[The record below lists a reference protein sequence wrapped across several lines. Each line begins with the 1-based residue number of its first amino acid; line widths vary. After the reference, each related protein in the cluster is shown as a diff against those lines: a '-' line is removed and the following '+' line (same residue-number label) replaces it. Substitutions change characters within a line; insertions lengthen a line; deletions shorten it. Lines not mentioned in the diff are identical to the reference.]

1 MRFLNPTFMKKY
13 LPASLCT
20 LFISMVLFSCT
31 PSYEDLGENNIGEVL
46 IKHQWNVQVIN
57 SNTNTSYNFKDFTLL
72 FDKGGLAV
80 FNMDQTQVKGN
91 WNMIN
96 EKVNLQLNA
105 TEISVKKLNRS
116 WNVVENKS
124 GSIRFVCTD
133 PTSGEQLLLTKN

>member
-31 PSYEDLGENNIGEVL
+31 PSYEDLGDNNIGEVL

-57 SNTNTSYNFKDFTLL
+57 SNTNTSYNFEDFTLL

-105 TEISVKKLNRS
+105 TEISVKQLNRS